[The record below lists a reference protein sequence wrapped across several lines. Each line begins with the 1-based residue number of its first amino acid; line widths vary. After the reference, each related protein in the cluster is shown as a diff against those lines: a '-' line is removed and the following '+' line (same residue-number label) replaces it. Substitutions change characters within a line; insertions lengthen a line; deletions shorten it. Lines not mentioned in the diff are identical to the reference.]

1 MLRRQNSYTCHRD
14 SGKKN
19 ILPSITFNK
28 EPLDP
33 VQCVRN
39 LGVIFDDQLTMQNH
53 ISNMCRSSSYA
64 LHMIGK
70 VRKYLDQATTEKLV
84 HAFVMSR
91 LDNCNSLLIWIASIP
106 PLQNAVHTE
115 LGSQNCLQ
123 EEITRSYISNF
134 KWVTLV
140 ASWEKDN
147 CFLSFWLW
155 HINVIKEL
163 LLNTC

>member
-14 SGKKN
+14 SGRRTFYPV
-19 ILPSITFNK
+19 LLFNK

-39 LGVIFDDQLTMQNH
+39 LGVIFDNQLTMQNH

-91 LDNCNSLLIWIASIP
+91 LDNCNSLLYGLPVSLLSKMQSI
-106 PLQNAVHTE
+106 Q

-123 EEITRSYISNF
+123 EEIT
-134 KWVTLV
+134 
-140 ASWEKDN
+140 
-147 CFLSFWLW
+147 
-155 HINVIKEL
+155 
-163 LLNTC
+163 